1 MADKVTK
8 EQVYATLGKYLAG
21 KLKEHTGHID
31 GFYRQPW
38 GKDDKLWIAH
48 PPGNTE
54 ILGESRIIVVSQK
67 TGEIL
72 ADTTEREASRPDQ
85 PE

>member
-8 EQVYATLGKYLAG
+8 EQVCATLGKHLAG
-21 KLKEHTGHID
+21 ELKEHTGHID

-48 PPGNTE
+48 PPGNTG

-72 ADTTEREASRPDQ
+72 ADTTEGE
-85 PE
+85 